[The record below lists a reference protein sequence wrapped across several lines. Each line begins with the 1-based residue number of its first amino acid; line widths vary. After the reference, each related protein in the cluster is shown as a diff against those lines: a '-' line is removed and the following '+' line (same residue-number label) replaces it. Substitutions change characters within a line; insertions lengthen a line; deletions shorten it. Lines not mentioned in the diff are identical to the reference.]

1 LPISSWTSPAL
12 TTPSANHHRHRHHE
26 RKHKHSKKATT
37 HLSLPDG
44 KNECDEAI
52 PPYQVAAFYEE
63 KENKVDTHKE
73 HTTPAHAQLERMDTD
88 DVIPVP
94 PQYSE
99 FDTSNQVA
107 AFYEKE
113 NKVDTHKEHTTPA
126 HAQLE
131 RMSQMDTDDRIPVPP
146 QYSFDASKKLTE
158 HKLSRTHRSSLTTR
172 NVQTS
177 PDAQPSLFSS
187 NDNDLATLP
196 TFYAVEATLVRE
208 PSSNLVYDAVLVPEV
223 NEDETQRQ
231 RADPW
236 WKRRQSRVGIAFAF
250 AIVIVIAFV
259 ASVAISPKNE
269 EEALE
274 TTESPT
280 LPPTWENEDEEVV
293 LVEEVTHETIESPT
307 LPPTVHGTL
316 VF

>member
-73 HTTPAHAQLERMDTD
+73 HTTPAHAQLER
-88 DVIPVP
+88 
-94 PQYSE
+94 
-99 FDTSNQVA
+99 
-107 AFYEKE
+107 
-113 NKVDTHKEHTTPA
+113 
-126 HAQLE
+126 
-131 RMSQMDTDDRIPVPP
+131 MDTDDRIPVPP